1 MVNIKIGDLYGIYR
15 NRAWNP
21 MKMRNTSYC
30 HNTTVGIFWR
40 HHIAFFNAKPCPN
53 FMSILFLFPVL
64 LQVLN
69 VRELMRNPA
78 IWKFFVLIVINICSL
93 GWVDQPY
100 IDLSMPNKCPLKS
113 ESIKIWSTPVF
124 ETVGKNQSGSFRVK
138 LGVQ

>member
-40 HHIAFFNAKPCPN
+40 HHIAFFNAEPCPN

-78 IWKFFVLIVINICSL
+78 IWKFFVLIVNICSL

-113 ESIKIWSTPVF
+113 ESIKIWNTPVF

>member
-40 HHIAFFNAKPCPN
+40 HHIAFFNAEPCPN

-113 ESIKIWSTPVF
+113 ESIKIWNTPVF